1 MTDRIC
7 NDANQMQTNNQGDSK
22 KQLLSLEEQLEQFA
36 EIIVDIYFET
46 IEKIDEDEKQYTGE
60 VNDANVCERG

>member
-46 IEKIDEDEKQYTGE
+46 IEKIDEDEKQYTGA